1 MNIENY
7 LKIGISVS
15 VSLFCFD
22 QNKKKV
28 LLTKNNKSPF
38 LNANMLPSKLMEQN
52 QSIEEVCKIILK
64 ENIGNS
70 DVYIEQ
76 LNAFAKLYRHPEA
89 RIIDIAFYGL
99 VNIEKHNIKLNKTN
113 YAEFYDID
121 EKPELAFDH
130 DEIIEFALKRVKRRI
145 KYRPI
150 GINLL
155 PDEFTLNE
163 LENLYSSFLGKKFDK
178 RNFRRRILEMDII
191 KLVNKVQKNPVGRKS
206 NVYKF
211 DEKKYKNYSKHGF

>member
-99 VNIEKHNIKLNKTN
+99 VNIENHNIKLNKTN

-130 DEIIEFALKRVKRRI
+130 DEIIEFALKRVKRRF

>member
-130 DEIIEFALKRVKRRI
+130 DEIIEFALKRVNRR
-145 KYRPI
+145 Y
-150 GINLL
+150 
-155 PDEFTLNE
+155 FCT
-163 LENLYSSFLGKKFDK
+163 
-178 RNFRRRILEMDII
+178 
-191 KLVNKVQKNPVGRKS
+191 
-206 NVYKF
+206 
-211 DEKKYKNYSKHGF
+211 SKQ